1 MKLYGALILFVTLST
16 ACGLRCYTCI
26 AADPRSCTDTRSC
39 GPGLDRCSTF
49 KKDGTDVTT
58 KGCINSLSCAV
69 GVMSCCEG
77 DLCNSAV
84 PTGSSVLL
92 LLVSSALIT
101 LFL

>member
-26 AADPRSCTDTRSC
+26 AADPRSCTDTKSC
-39 GPGLDRCSTF
+39 AVIFDRCFSLPI
-49 KKDGTDVTT
+49 GTDVIT
-58 KGCINSLSCAV
+58 KGCQNSLVCV
-69 GVMSCCEG
+69 GSMSCCEG

>member
-26 AADPRSCTDTRSC
+26 TVDPRSCTDTKSC
-39 GPGLDRCSTF
+39 GPGFDRCFSLKF
-49 KKDGTDVTT
+49 NGVTT
-58 KGCINSLSCAV
+58 KDCLNSLGCAV

>member
-16 ACGLRCYTCI
+16 ACGLRCYTCS
-26 AADPRSCTDTRSC
+26 AADPRSCTDTKSC
-39 GPGLDRCSTF
+39 GPGLDRCSTL
-49 KKDGTDVTT
+49 KKDGVIT
-58 KGCINSLSCAV
+58 KGCQNSAAAAV
-69 GVMSCCEG
+69 GSMSCCEG